1 MGRIELQSS
10 LERDSGGE
18 TMHSC
23 RKGMFQIYTFSCP
36 KQRTPKIIECSIW
49 SVL

>member
-1 MGRIELQSS
+1 MGKIKLQSS

-23 RKGMFQIYTFSCP
+23 RTGMFQIYTFSCP
-36 KQRTPKIIECSIW
+36 KIIECSIW